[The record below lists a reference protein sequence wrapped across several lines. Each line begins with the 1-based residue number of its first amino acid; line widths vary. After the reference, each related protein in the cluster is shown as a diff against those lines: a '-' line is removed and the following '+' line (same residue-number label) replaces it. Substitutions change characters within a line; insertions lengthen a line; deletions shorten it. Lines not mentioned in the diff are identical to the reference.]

1 MFQLMILEE
10 AFVFLFMSADIILW
24 LVRFMLMS
32 HMDAGI
38 FENRKSM
45 MVLELL
51 R

>member
-1 MFQLMILEE
+1 MVQLIILEE

-24 LVRFMLMS
+24 LVRFMWMS
-32 HMDAGI
+32 HIDAGI
-38 FENRKSM
+38 FVYRKSI